1 MKRVMLWLV
10 FGSVLILSACG
21 DGSTE
26 YVKDETETLTDPDTG
41 EEVTLD
47 MNHHVKIEHSDGE
60 VANYSHTVEYPRE
73 MEGYGEAIAKDL
85 DQSFIDTDENM
96 AKHYTVEY
104 GKGDG
109 ESTES
114 ITLMI
119 DFAGISHDSDGE
131 RVVELDIFREN
142 LEHTGFEAK

>member
-1 MKRVMLWLV
+1 MKQLLFWLV

-21 DGSTE
+21 DGSVE
-26 YVKDETETLTDPDTG
+26 YVKDETETLTDPETG

-47 MNHHVKIEHSDGE
+47 MSHHVTIDHVDGE

-85 DQSFIDTDENM
+85 DESFIDTDENM

-131 RVVELDIFREN
+131 RVVELDTFQEN
-142 LEHTGFEAK
+142 LEHAGFESK

>member
-1 MKRVMLWLV
+1 MKRLLLGLV
-10 FGSVLILSACG
+10 FGSALILSACG

-26 YVKDETETLTDPDTG
+26 YVKDETETLSDPETG
-41 EEVTLD
+41 EEVELD
-47 MNHHVKIEHSDGE
+47 ISHDVTIDHVDGE

-73 MEGYGEAIAKDL
+73 MEGYGEAVAKDL

-114 ITLMI
+114 IILMI
-119 DFAGISHDSDGE
+119 DFAGILHESDGD
-131 RVVELDIFREN
+131 RKR
-142 LEHTGFEAK
+142 

>member
-1 MKRVMLWLV
+1 MKRIMFWLV

-21 DGSTE
+21 DGSVE
-26 YVKDETETLTDPDTG
+26 YVKDETETLSDPETG

-47 MNHHVKIEHSDGE
+47 MNYYVKIEHSDGE

-131 RVVELDIFREN
+131 RVVELDTFREN
-142 LEHTGFEAK
+142 LEQAGFEAK